1 MNPDNSARPAALAP
15 APRMGHHPLMPPA
28 AQRRNRSTTQAQALA
43 SAAKATQGDKIGRP
57 LTYSPE
63 LCDRAV
69 MLGKRGFT
77 YSEIAEAFNISRET
91 LYAWQRDYSEFSD
104 ALTRARTAMQAW
116 YERHGRKNLKAKHY
130 QANVMRLV
138 LGANLEDY
146 REKPKPISAELV
158 DFLSAV
164 VDAAGER
171 QAKKLPPGD
180 GAKAIEPLGLVVSDP
195 VHDTAKR
202 SKR

>member
-1 MNPDNSARPAALAP
+1 MP
-15 APRMGHHPLMPPA
+15 APSTA
-28 AQRRNRSTTQAQALA
+28 AKPRRNRATSQAQALA
-43 SAAKATQGDKIGRP
+43 SAAKATEGIRIGRP

-77 YSEIAEAFNISRET
+77 FSEIAEAFNISRET
-91 LYAWQRDYSEFSD
+91 LYEWQRVWPEFSD

-138 LGANLEDY
+138 LSANLEDY
-146 REKPKPISAELV
+146 REKARPISGELV
-158 DFLSAV
+158 DFLTAV

-171 QAKKLPPGD
+171 QGKKLAPGD
-180 GAKAIEPLGLVVSDP
+180 AAKSVEAQDVVLVGP
-195 VHDTAKR
+195 NKAR
-202 SKR
+202 SGTDKG